1 MKKILSLGLVCSA
14 ALLLAACGSSDTSAK
29 SDNATSS
36 SVKTEQTTVSTSKAE
51 EKPAVPAEYTAA
63 LKKAESYSKIMH
75 MSKQGIYDQLTAET
89 GEKFPAE
96 AAQYAVDNLKAD
108 YKANALEK
116 AKSYQK
122 TMSMSPDA
130 IKDQLTSEFEKF
142 TPEEAQ
148 YAVDNL
154 NKQQTKGL
162 GVVNASQAFIA

>member
-1 MKKILSLGLVCSA
+1 MKKILNLGLVCST

-36 SVKTEQTTVSTSKAE
+36 SVKTEQTTVSSSKAE

-63 LKKAESYSKIMH
+63 LKKAESYSKTMH
-75 MSKQGIYDQLTAET
+75 MSKQGIYDQLTSEF
-89 GEKFPAE
+89 EKFSPE

-108 YKANALEK
+108 YNANALAK
-116 AKSYQK
+116 AKSYQDK
-122 TMSMSPDA
+122 MAMSPDA

-154 NKQQTKGL
+154 NKQQVEGL
-162 GVVNASQAFIA
+162 GVLNASQAFIA

>member
-1 MKKILSLGLVCSA
+1 MDFMKKKILTLGLVCST

-36 SVKTEQTTVSTSKAE
+36 SVKTEQTTVSSSKAE

-122 TMSMSPDA
+122 TMSMSNDA
-130 IKDQLTSEFEKF
+130 IYEQLTSEAGEKF

-154 NKQQTKGL
+154 NK
-162 GVVNASQAFIA
+162 